1 MELRYNEKKQ
11 KIFNNN
17 FFLKGTRN
25 VARGL

>member
-1 MELRYNEKKQ
+1 MELRYTEKKQ

-17 FFLKGTRN
+17 FFLKGIRN